1 MAFQKECSLA
11 ACGGSLLFM
20 ALVGFSPS
28 VVRAGVTMLLF
39 YAAKWMGEKED
50 SLTSL
55 GFAALLLCL
64 FNPYAASD
72 VGLLLSFLMQLG
84 VLTAD
89 ILWRQW
95 IFEKKRHPRGLG
107 RLANDNDFCRGGT
120 CDSAGFS
127 FG

>member
-1 MAFQKECSLA
+1 M
-11 ACGGSLLFM
+11 LFM

-64 FNPYAASD
+64 FNPYTYIY
-72 VGLLLSFLMQLG
+72 VWGCFFPFLQ
-84 VLTAD
+84 
-89 ILWRQW
+89 
-95 IFEKKRHPRGLG
+95 H
-107 RLANDNDFCRGGT
+107 
-120 CDSAGFS
+120 
-127 FG
+127 